1 MYIKEGSQQIFEIP
15 KNNFD
20 ERFERLTETT
30 AMKYYTPQTRNE
42 NKIHV
47 NPQFMM
53 VQFQNNSDAQKAFR
67 QIPGLFSCAVIS
79 ASDKIF

>member
-20 ERFERLTETT
+20 ERFERLTETI

-42 NKIHV
+42 NKKIH
-47 NPQFMM
+47 
-53 VQFQNNSDAQKAFR
+53 K
-67 QIPGLFSCAVIS
+67 L
-79 ASDKIF
+79 